1 MKKITEI
8 VFETT
13 TAYRSVYY
21 RNHVTKEIYG
31 ATAWLYQAYV
41 RMFGKEEA
49 DREFWNAFFGKKSG
63 DQSPLITALP
73 DYTGNQLSKEI
84 IP

>member
-49 DREFWNAFFGKKSG
+49 DREFWDAFFWKEKRRPVPTNHRSSGLYRKS
-63 DQSPLITALP
+63 IV
-73 DYTGNQLSKEI
+73 
-84 IP
+84 

>member
-21 RNHVTKEIYG
+21 RNNVTKEIYG

-49 DREFWNAFFGKKSG
+49 DREFWNAFFGNKNG
-63 DQSPLITALP
+63 EQSPLLTVPSGAA
-73 DYTGNQLSKEI
+73 GNSI
-84 IP
+84 V